1 MLGCLR
7 DEVLDSQNRKLSA
20 AHSPP
25 DNAKQATRGVYWP
38 ATPPPSATP
47 FMLLG
52 RVLSPTMVFAHRL
65 TNNSKALMKLL
76 RGLVLSAIWIPALV
90 GAQAPTGIALAQQS
104 AAFRTCD
111 TEGFMAL
118 NIARVY
124 MAGGRKRDDVLPYV
138 RGSAFGERLALEL
151 FESVDNGEL
160 KHYADFAA
168 GKLQECAVRE
178 VMDLQQPAWKMR
190 ICYARTDIAFFL
202 DLDRKTGAD
211 RQSAETKTAERLTNR
226 EVYPSGLIQSVARS
240 VYALEGSPEYLR
252 RVMGAVFWACL
263 NSDASKG
270 R

>member
-1 MLGCLR
+1 MQIGDAWRLLARNTTAECDALH
-7 DEVLDSQNRKLSA
+7 A
-20 AHSPP
+20 A
-25 DNAKQATRGVYWP
+25 GVGVFP
-38 ATPPPSATP
+38 
-47 FMLLG
+47 MI
-52 RVLSPTMVFAHRL
+52 VFAHRL

-76 RGLVLSAIWIPALV
+76 RGLVLSAIWMPALV
-90 GAQAPTGIALAQQS
+90 WAQAPAGSAPAQQS

-124 MAGGRKRDDVLPYV
+124 MAGGRRRDDVLPYV
-138 RGSAFGERLALEL
+138 SGSAFGQRVALDL
-151 FESVDNGEL
+151 FEGVDNGEV

-178 VMDLQQPAWKMR
+178 AMDLQQPAWQMR

-211 RQSAETKTAERLTNR
+211 RQSAEAKTAERLTNR
-226 EVYPSGLIQSVARS
+226 EVYPSGLIQSVARAI
-240 VYALEGSPEYLR
+240 YALEGSPEYLR
-252 RVMGAVFWACL
+252 RVMGTVFWTCL

>member
-1 MLGCLR
+1 
-7 DEVLDSQNRKLSA
+7 
-20 AHSPP
+20 
-25 DNAKQATRGVYWP
+25 
-38 ATPPPSATP
+38 
-47 FMLLG
+47 
-52 RVLSPTMVFAHRL
+52 
-65 TNNSKALMKLL
+65 
-76 RGLVLSAIWIPALV
+76 
-90 GAQAPTGIALAQQS
+90 
-104 AAFRTCD
+104 
-111 TEGFMAL
+111 MAL

-151 FESVDNGEL
+151 FEVVDSGEV

-168 GKLQECAVRE
+168 GKLQECALRE
-178 VMDLQQPAWKMR
+178 AMDLQQPAWKMR

-211 RQSAETKTAERLTNR
+211 RPSAEARTAERLSNR
-226 EVYPSGLIQSVARS
+226 EVYPSGLIQSVARA

-252 RVMGAVFWACL
+252 RVMGSVFWTCL